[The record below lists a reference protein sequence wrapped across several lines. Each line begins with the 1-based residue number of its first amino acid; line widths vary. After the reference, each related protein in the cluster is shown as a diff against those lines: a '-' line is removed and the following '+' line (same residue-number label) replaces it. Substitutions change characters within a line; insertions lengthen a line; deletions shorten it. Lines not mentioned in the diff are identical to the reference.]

1 VQAGSRI
8 LPVAVRG
15 TRELMPRGGFRIR
28 RGTVEVRVL
37 DPLDAGSYSYDDR
50 DRLLAE
56 VRSRIAAALS

>member
-1 VQAGSRI
+1 
-8 LPVAVRG
+8 VAVRG